1 MAFDHD
7 TTGDEVVAKFADRV
21 KGKTFLLTG
30 PTLEGVGGATLLALA
45 KGSPSAFILV
55 GRSESKIRAV
65 IDAVLQIDPHITAIY
80 ALADFT
86 SLATIRSAA
95 SIILSNPSVGTIDVF
110 INNAGVMATPF
121 SKTVDGIET
130 QFATNHIAPF
140 LLTNLLRGK
149 LSKGATIVSISSSAH
164 KMSTGDYDDY
174 NYERTPYHPFGAY
187 GQSKLATVLF
197 TTSLVQRGYR
207 AITLHPG
214 LIFSGMQRH
223 VTREQLAENAR
234 AAKERDPSYEGPG
247 APKTLAQGCSTTLVA
262 ALDPSIPNGAYLF
275 DCRVAEPKKEG
286 LDTERAEKLWVLS
299 EKLVGQ
305 KFD

>member
-1 MAFDHD
+1 MSFNHD
-7 TTGDEVVAKFADRV
+7 TTGEEVVAKLAENVR
-21 KGKTFLLTG
+21 GRTFLLTG

-45 KGSPSAFILV
+45 KASPAAFILV
-55 GRSESKIRAV
+55 GRNEDKIRAV
-65 IDAVLQIDPHITAIY
+65 VDVVAQVDPTINVFY

-86 SLATIRSAA
+86 SLSSVRGAA
-95 SIILSNPSVGTIDVF
+95 SAILNNPSIGTIDVF

-149 LSKGATIVSISSSAH
+149 LSQDATIVSISSSAH
-164 KMSTGDYDDY
+164 KMSTGEYDDY
-174 NYERTPYHPFGAY
+174 NCERTPYHPFAAY

-223 VTREQLAENAR
+223 VTREQLAENAK
-234 AAKERDPSYEGPG
+234 AAKERDASYEGPG

-275 DCRVAEPKKEG
+275 DCQVAEPKQEG
-286 LDTERAEKLWVLS
+286 LDVERAEKLWKQS
-299 EKLVGQ
+299 ETLVGQ
-305 KFD
+305 QFN